1 MLLLHSFILF
11 FLTLYSYALVD
22 PNLTLI
28 NNFYWVKFR
37 EVALQLGYYE
47 RNSSWFIYL
56 TLIILLFIFS
66 YFLVRKYKTIDPFKV
81 ALIVSGILLFSY
93 PFLSHDFF
101 NYIFDAK
108 IFTYYHQNPYLK
120 TPLDFPKD
128 EWLRFMHWVH
138 RSYPYGPTFL
148 PLTIIPSFFAAGKF
162 ILNYIFFKILFVW
175 SYLMGV
181 FYLQKIEKKS
191 AIIFATHPLIIIEG
205 LVNAHND
212 LIGVSLA
219 IAGFYYLYE
228 KKEWIGRILMLISG
242 GIKYIT
248 IPLVIWQK
256 KKRHWLNYLA
266 IAVVIG
272 MIIYLS
278 FFREIQ
284 PWYFLTLFVFLP
296 IYPRI
301 IDKIQIFLF
310 GLLMSYYPFIRLGAW
325 DSDEKIALKHWIIIS
340 SVILNIVYL
349 LFYKR
354 LYSLFKK

>member
-1 MLLLHSFILF
+1 MFILYVF
-11 FLTLYSYALVD
+11 ILCILTLYSYALVD

-28 NNFYWVKFR
+28 NNSYWVTFR
-37 EVALQLGYYE
+37 EVVIQLGYYQ
-47 RNSSWFIYL
+47 RDTSWFIYL
-56 TLIILLFIFS
+56 FLIISLFIFS
-66 YFLVRKYKTIDPFKV
+66 YLFIRKYNTVDPFKI

-148 PLTIIPSFFAAGKF
+148 PLTIIPSFFAVGKF
-162 ILNYIFFKILFVW
+162 ILNYVFFKILFAL
-175 SYLMGV
+175 SYLLGV
-181 FYLQKIEKKS
+181 FYLQKIDKKS
-191 AIIFATHPLIIIEG
+191 AFIFATHPLVIVEG

-219 IAGFYYLYE
+219 IAGFYYLSQ
-228 KKEWIGRILMLISG
+228 KKEWVGRGLMLMSG

-256 KKRHWLNYLA
+256 KKTHWLNYA
-266 IAVVIG
+266 VISVVIG

-278 FFREIQ
+278 LFLEIQ
-284 PWYFLTLFVFLP
+284 TWYFLTLFVFLP
-296 IYPRI
+296 VYRSA

-310 GLLMSYYPFIRLGAW
+310 GLLMSYYPYIRLGGW
-325 DSDEKIALKHWIIIS
+325 DTDEKMALKHWIIIS
-340 SVILNIVYL
+340 AVILNIAYL

-354 LYSLFKK
+354 FYSLFKK